1 MATWNSN
8 EPNGPMY
15 KINWIQMK
23 QKPDDHYSANACG
36 LSAKLISLSNVNG
49 GVSLI
54 NGSDLTLHLQFV
66 S

>member
-1 MATWNSN
+1 MATWKSN

-23 QKPDDHYSANACG
+23 QKPDVHYSANACG

-49 GVSLI
+49 GVS
-54 NGSDLTLHLQFV
+54 DK
-66 S
+66 